1 MNRIDFCTVSSSEVI
16 RRGDKIKNAELLTND
31 DDAGEVISSH
41 HHSNIASQYH
51 RIDFQISQQFLMIF
65 EIYQ

>member
-16 RRGDKIKNAELLTND
+16 RRGGKIKNAELLTND
-31 DDAGEVISSH
+31 DDAGGVISSH
-41 HHSNIASQYH
+41 HHSNTASQYH